1 MSKLSTGSLDEE
13 IQELNLTYLLLA
25 QRLLK
30 EGKLSGMFRLKF
42 SEEMADLLLS
52 LSTRQLTQLSRT
64 NQMLCTFSLENATQ
78 LARVLFNE
86 RDHGLTQTHAAML
99 LASATP
105 TGVLPKRSR
114 ESEQRYNGNDDAPD
128 EAE

>member
-1 MSKLSTGSLDEE
+1 MSNLSAADIDEE

-30 EGKLSGMFRLKF
+30 EDRLSAMFRLKF

-64 NQMLCTFSLENATQ
+64 NQVLCTFSLEHAAQ

-99 LASATP
+99 LASSTP
-105 TGVLPKRSR
+105 TRAFLKHSR
-114 ESEQRYNGNDDAPD
+114 DARPSGDSAADDSKSD
-128 EAE
+128 K

>member
-1 MSKLSTGSLDEE
+1 MSGQSSVDIDEE

-30 EGKLSGMFRLKF
+30 EDKPTGMFRLKL

-64 NQMLCTFSLENATQ
+64 SQLLCTFNLNNAPS

-86 RDHGLTQTHAAML
+86 RDHGLTQTHAALL
-99 LASATP
+99 LASVVP
-105 TGVLPKRSR
+105 TGGSLKKDKDLKKDK
-114 ESEQRYNGNDDAPD
+114 E
-128 EAE
+128 

>member
-1 MSKLSTGSLDEE
+1 MSNLSAVEIDEE

-30 EGKLSGMFRLKF
+30 EDKLSGMFRLKF

-52 LSTRQLTQLSRT
+52 LSTRQISQLSRT
-64 NQMLCTFSLENATQ
+64 NQVLCTFSIEHAAQ

-99 LASATP
+99 LASASP
-105 TGVLPKRSR
+105 TGAFLKRGRDGDAADGPS
-114 ESEQRYNGNDDAPD
+114 SDDSGSD
-128 EAE
+128 K

>member
-1 MSKLSTGSLDEE
+1 MTGLSSIDIDEE
-13 IQELNLTYLLLA
+13 VQELNLTYLLLA

-30 EGKLSGMFRLKF
+30 EDKPTGLFRLKL

-64 NQMLCTFSLENATQ
+64 NQLLCTFNIDNAPN

-86 RDHGLTQTHAAML
+86 RDHGLTQTHAALL
-99 LASATP
+99 LASTTP
-105 TGVLPKRSR
+105 SGGSHKK
-114 ESEQRYNGNDDAPD
+114 GNSDSPEKDGD
-128 EAE
+128 KK

>member
-1 MSKLSTGSLDEE
+1 MSNLSGVDIDEE

-30 EGKLSGMFRLKF
+30 EDKLSGMFRLKF

-52 LSTRQLTQLSRT
+52 LSTRQLSQLSRT
-64 NQMLCTFSLENATQ
+64 NQVLCTFSLEHAAQ

-99 LASATP
+99 LASSAP
-105 TGVLPKRSR
+105 TGAFHQRNRGSETSHNSATDDP
-114 ESEQRYNGNDDAPD
+114 ESDK
-128 EAE
+128 

>member
-1 MSKLSTGSLDEE
+1 MSNLPEVDIDEE

-30 EGKLSGMFRLKF
+30 EDKLSGMFRLKF

-64 NQMLCTFSLENATQ
+64 NQVLCTFSLDNAAQ

-99 LASATP
+99 LASAAP
-105 TGVLPKRSR
+105 TGALRKRGRDSKSSSDPESDDPKS
-114 ESEQRYNGNDDAPD
+114 AK
-128 EAE
+128 